1 MSEPGDT
8 RTDSPVIGIDLGTTY
23 SCVAIF
29 NRETQKAEVLRNKNG
44 KSTMPS
50 VIAYGETGDKAQ
62 IGEAAYGKSNF
73 IRDSKRVIGQSYQ
86 DFAADK
92 TLMRS
97 LPFNVVKGKDEAAV
111 IQPFK
116 GMRKERILFEQVGAK
131 ILTELKGL
139 ADERTNEDV
148 RDAVITVPANFNANQ
163 K

>member
-62 IGEAAYGKSNF
+62 IGEAAYGKPNF
-73 IRDSKRVIGQSYQ
+73 ICDAKRVIGQTYGE
-86 DFAADK
+86 FFADK
-92 TLMRS
+92 PLMRS
-97 LPFNVVKGKDEAAV
+97 LPYNVTKGKDDAAV
-111 IQPFK
+111 IKPFR
-116 GMRKERILFEQVGAK
+116 GMKKDQILFEAVGAK